1 MNRHDYVERIVGC
14 FVILGTPIMLSV
26 VSIYYFIENP
36 YNMVWPLALAVLC
49 YENGYKL
56 FYKKG
61 STVLFWAFSLVPTV
75 FVWLFIAI
83 RWIMIWVA
91 S

>member
-14 FVILGTPIMLSV
+14 FVILGTAIMLPV
-26 VSIYYFIENP
+26 GSIYYFMENP
-36 YNMVWPLALAVLC
+36 YNLVWSVVAAVFC
-49 YENGYKL
+49 YEIGYKSLYKDGWTMLFWL
-56 FYKKG
+56 FY
-61 STVLFWAFSLVPTV
+61 LVPTV